1 MTQIYFDESGQ
12 TGTHLFD
19 PQQPYFVVAST
30 DLSDAES
37 SEILKRAFPR
47 QQAAELKS
55 QSVLRR
61 PNGQRGFLEFAKEV
75 GKQPQRFYAAKIGKR
90 FAIIYKMVDSLVEP
104 LLHSRGYDFYAN
116 DYARTF
122 ANAVGVVFQ
131 HILSRPI
138 AESIMTR
145 YNAFA
150 RSPNAQALHA
160 LQTALKEALRT
171 APEDA
176 RLFLE
181 LLYQGAIDFEQLH
194 SLSAFEDTN
203 DLHVT
208 AVLSCMGHWQAQGP
222 GPFHVVH
229 DESLHFFARSGRWA
243 EITDPTLDPRT
254 FELGDKTL
262 ILPIPVVSTKSARS
276 HEHASLQVCDLI
288 AGFINRIAVDEQ
300 SETFR
305 EFATNA
311 LAAGI
316 DKIAHF
322 GVDFGDEFFEGP
334 PERASG
340 PDIVDQIVM
349 ATARGD
355 GA

>member
-1 MTQIYFDESGQ
+1 
-12 TGTHLFD
+12 
-19 PQQPYFVVAST
+19 
-30 DLSDAES
+30 
-37 SEILKRAFPR
+37 
-47 QQAAELKS
+47 
-55 QSVLRR
+55 
-61 PNGQRGFLEFAKEV
+61 
-75 GKQPQRFYAAKIGKR
+75 
-90 FAIIYKMVDSLVEP
+90 
-104 LLHSRGYDFYAN
+104 
-116 DYARTF
+116 
-122 ANAVGVVFQ
+122 
-131 HILSRPI
+131 
-138 AESIMTR
+138 
-145 YNAFA
+145 
-150 RSPNAQALHA
+150 
-160 LQTALKEALRT
+160 
-171 APEDA
+171 
-176 RLFLE
+176 
-181 LLYQGAIDFEQLH
+181 
-194 SLSAFEDTN
+194 
-203 DLHVT
+203 
-208 AVLSCMGHWQAQGP
+208 MGHWQAQGP